1 MSLPLLRVFLCAA
14 ISTVHAS
21 DPNRQMSPRELMRE
35 KPFPSGI
42 KIDRFSTSWPSSA
55 SVMADMLE
63 GATAREMLEKQRRG
77 GKIKNKRQ
85 YEKQVQE
92 ANRLVNSGNTS
103 LGKAV
108 QKAPRFKRQKEKTPV
123 AAWTSGVMYVFFLF

>member
-1 MSLPLLRVFLCAA
+1 
-14 ISTVHAS
+14 
-21 DPNRQMSPRELMRE
+21 
-35 KPFPSGI
+35 
-42 KIDRFSTSWPSSA
+42 
-55 SVMADMLE
+55 MADMLE